1 MKKII
6 YTCDICGKKLP
17 SYEPEKIILP
27 VYWGYKQDEI
37 RSKIDYNR
45 IIIKEYMLCS
55 DCQCAIA
62 KELLDLNIIGI

>member
-27 VYWGYKQDEI
+27 VYWGYK
-37 RSKIDYNR
+37 
-45 IIIKEYMLCS
+45 
-55 DCQCAIA
+55 
-62 KELLDLNIIGI
+62 